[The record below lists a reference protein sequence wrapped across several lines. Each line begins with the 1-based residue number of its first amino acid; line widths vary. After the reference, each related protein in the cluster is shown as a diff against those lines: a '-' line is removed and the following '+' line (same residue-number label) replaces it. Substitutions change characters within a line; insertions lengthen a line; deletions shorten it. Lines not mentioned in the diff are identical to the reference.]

1 MVVQSLL
8 DALTAIQIFMEKG
21 GVVLYGVLAVTFVM
35 WILIIERI
43 WYFTVNAKLDVKQ
56 ALSAW
61 ESRDERRSWYAHK
74 VRTAMISEVSQ
85 NLNTNIDLIKT
96 LVATCPLV
104 GLLGTVT
111 GMVSVFDVMAVLG
124 SGNARAMA
132 DGVSKAT
139 IPTMAGMVAALSGV
153 FMSTWIE
160 RKAKSQAERL
170 EDTLTMDH

>member
-1 MVVQSLL
+1 MGPL
-8 DALTAIQIFMEKG
+8 DALTAIQVFIEKG
-21 GVVLYGVLAVTFVM
+21 GVILYGVFAVTFVM
-35 WILIIERI
+35 WVLIVERI
-43 WYFTVNAKLDVKQ
+43 WYFSATAKRDLRTAV
-56 ALSAW
+56 AAW
-61 ESRDERRSWYAHK
+61 EAREERRSWYAHK
-74 VRTAMISEVSQ
+74 VRAALISQVSGDLKA
-85 NLNTNIDLIKT
+85 NVDLIKT

-160 RKAKSQAERL
+160 RKAIRDSERL
-170 EDTLTMDH
+170 EDMLTMDH